1 MAANDNVKIIIKEVN
16 QTQPRG
22 SGTSSDIVYIPGLGY
37 NYEMETKQVEG
48 SSDTYLATKVYSVE
62 DVTKLGLEDYQIE
75 ELYEPTNGG
84 YYRKLSCNTP
94 QLCSTIDEFVSY
106 FGDHPYEMTCADV
119 ATSFR
124 HNYKEKD
131 IDKSY
136 VYAKELINAGL
147 TVLYE
152 NIAPD
157 NGVSNLAIVHYT
169 KGEDMYPLEHRS
181 NNVFALSDNLPT
193 DEPQTYEFMFKLPTL
208 NISGDVQVNLEV
220 PEVSGLSI
228 SLDSI
233 EVVPETSPFSVDDNQ
248 IHWSSAD
255 ATDFEFTSFKAHV
268 TVSCSNSKALEN
280 EVTFRMTVTDA
291 AQSGTVVCGSRIEY
305 FYTQGSSKEPQGLV
319 SALERL
325 KDKNEYTVKYITS
338 GGYPTFI
345 KDATT
350 GEYITLYKSMIDC
363 AEYRQDAVAI
373 IDHADNPDAPLDPA
387 ATGSVFSDLN
397 RECAQT
403 RNGTY
408 GAMFTPWGR
417 YACSTVGASSILMPA
432 SFGYLM
438 CLATA
443 IKTSPNW
450 LAMAGVSRGIVP
462 NLKSLHTKTVLS
474 NVIAENYQP
483 KYGDNQDAKISLNA
497 ITNIKPYGLTVW
509 GNRTLEPVAAKGT
522 TALNF
527 LNTRNMIS
535 DIKKVAY
542 STAKQLMFEQ
552 DSDTLWLKFKSG
564 ISPLL
569 DQLKSGFGISD
580 YKIIKGTTKYDGSAL
595 TNGELAAVIKIYPL
609 YAIEYFEI
617 TVVIADNDVSVQ

>member
-1 MAANDNVKIIIKEVN
+1 MAATDNVKIIIKEDN

-22 SGTSSDIVYIPGLGY
+22 SGTSSDVAYVPGFAY
-37 NYEMETKQVEG
+37 DYEMEKDQNGRLTE
-48 SSDTYLATKVYSVE
+48 KVYTADFIS
-62 DVTKLGLEDYQIE
+62 KLGLEDYQIE
-75 ELYEPTNGG
+75 ELYEQTPSGN
-84 YYRKLSCNTP
+84 YYRKLSRNTP
-94 QLCSTIDEFVSY
+94 VLCSTIDEFESY
-106 FGDHPYEMTCADV
+106 FGAYPYKLECSDV
-119 ATSFR
+119 ATSVAFKGS
-124 HNYKEKD
+124 YKEGD

-152 NIAPD
+152 NITPD
-157 NGVSNLAIVHYT
+157 KGVPTLAVVDYNKDKDAAH
-169 KGEDMYPLEHRS
+169 PLIKRGNS
-181 NNVFALSDNLPT
+181 VFAIDKNLPVNQ
-193 DEPQTYEFMFKLPTL
+193 EQQYAFRFKLPSSMDVNGSVKVTL
-208 NISGDVQVNLEV
+208 DVPVVDGLTITLDG
-220 PEVSGLSI
+220 VSVTNT
-228 SLDSI
+228 
-233 EVVPETSPFSVDDNQ
+233 ESPFTVVGVDQ
-248 IHWSSAD
+248 IHWEYAD
-255 ATDFEFTSFKAHV
+255 ATDFEYNMFEAY
-268 TVSCSNSKALEN
+268 VSVSSTKVLEN
-280 EVTFRMTVTDA
+280 EVTFRVNVTDA
-291 AQSGTVVCGSRIEY
+291 DKSGTVVCGSKIEY
-305 FYTQGSSKEPQGLV
+305 FYSEAGLPV
-319 SALERL
+319 ALERL

-338 GGYPTFI
+338 GGYPTFV
-345 KDATT
+345 KDVNDN
-350 GEYITLYKSMIDC
+350 YITLTNTMLDC

-373 IDHADNPDAPLDPA
+373 IDHADNPDAILDPA
-387 ATGSVFSDLN
+387 TPGSVFYELN
-397 RECAQT
+397 QEFRQVT
-403 RNGTY
+403 NGTY
-408 GAMFTPWGR
+408 GTMFTPWAR
-417 YACSTVGASSILMPA
+417 YSCSTVGAASILMPA

-483 KYGDNQDAKISLNA
+483 KYGDEEGKTISLNA
-497 ITNIKPYGLTVW
+497 ITNIKPYGLTIW
-509 GNRTLEPVAAKGT
+509 GNRTLEPVNPKGT

-609 YAIEYFEI
+609 YAVEYFELAVEI
-617 TVVIADNDVSVQ
+617 NDEEVTVE